1 MLTHRQPPA
10 VPSRLVT
17 LGAVGFVARAIG
29 AWIELQGWPL
39 SAVGSKDID
48 LTAPSA
54 VEALAALFRPDD
66 VVVMVA
72 ALTPDRGRDVGTMMR
87 NLAMAQHVCAAIE
100 RQPCAHLITIGSDA
114 VYDDAGSLIRESSP
128 LGLGSFHGVMH
139 LTREQ
144 MFIDTC
150 RRLSL
155 PLARLRPSLLYGPGD
170 THNGY
175 GPNRFV
181 RSAVAERRIALFGDG
196 EEQRDHVFIDDVARV
211 VAEVA
216 QRRSAGLLNVVSG
229 RSHSFRE
236 VAESVAA
243 LVPGTR
249 IEPSARATPITHRHF
264 DVSALNAAFPRFRPT
279 GLEDGL
285 ARTVAVA

>member
-1 MLTHRQPPA
+1 MLTHQQSPT
-10 VPSRLVT
+10 VPTRLVT
-17 LGAVGFVARAIG
+17 LGAAGFVARAIG
-29 AWIELQGWPL
+29 AYVEAQGWPL
-39 SAVGSKDID
+39 LAVSSGDVD

-72 ALTPDRGRDVGTMMR
+72 ALTPDRGRDAGTMMR
-87 NLAMAQHVCAAIE
+87 NLAMAQHVCAALE
-100 RQPCAHLITIGSDA
+100 RQPCAHLVTIGSDA
-114 VYDDAGSLIRESSP
+114 VYDDARSLIRESSP

-144 MFIDTC
+144 MFVDTC

-155 PLARLRPSLLYGPGD
+155 PVARLRPSVLYGPGD

-181 RSAVAERRIALFGDG
+181 RGAAAERRIALFGNG
-196 EEQRDHVFIDDVARV
+196 EEQRDHVFIDDVARIA
-211 VAEVA
+211 AEVVL
-216 QRRSAGLLNVVSG
+216 RRSAGVLNVVSG
-229 RSHSFRE
+229 RSHSFRD

-264 DVSALNAAFPRFRPT
+264 DVSALTAAFPRFRPT
-279 GLEDGL
+279 TIDDGL
-285 ARTVAVA
+285 ARTVAAL